1 MQPAVLFNKELTGN
15 WQKISDEMKK
25 IKWRVRFIE
34 ATPGTPGDIT
44 FPKPNITFVC
54 FSHEQWDHINSENE
68 KITVVG
74 KLMDRIQK
82 SKQRH
87 AKVILLMNLDS
98 SNIQMLY
105 EIQARLLLECIT
117 IDVLPF
123 HNPQEAITLFDII
136 VTGLFPD
143 NQPSIAQRLNIEQKS
158 NINDPTSL
166 ASTNKWVHLITQIT
180 GGSKKLRLHD
190 CYVLQEGLHSIYNI
204 ATATLPQLLDCSL
217 DRDTAQDVIKFFE
230 ADYVID

>member
-25 IKWRVRFIE
+25 IKWRVRCTLYSF
-34 ATPGTPGDIT
+34 T
-44 FPKPNITFVC
+44 FNDLTL
-54 FSHEQWDHINSENE
+54 
-68 KITVVG
+68 
-74 KLMDRIQK
+74 KLIQK

-143 NQPSIAQRLNIEQKS
+143 NQPSIAQRLNMEQKS

-217 DRDTAQDVIKFFE
+217 DRETTQDVIKFFE
-230 ADYVID
+230 ADYVIN

>member
-1 MQPAVLFNKELTGN
+1 MQPAVLFNKKLAGN
-15 WQKISDEMKK
+15 WQILSDEMKK

-54 FSHEQWDHINSENE
+54 FSHEQWDHVNSENE
-68 KITVVG
+68 KIT
-74 KLMDRIQK
+74 LIENLINRIQR
-82 SKQRH
+82 SKQRYV
-87 AKVILLMNLDS
+87 KVFLLMQLDS

-117 IDVLPF
+117 VDVLPF
-123 HNPQEAITLFDII
+123 HNPQEAITLIDII
-136 VTGLFPD
+136 ATGLFPD
-143 NQPSIAQRLNIEQKS
+143 NQPSIAQRLNMEQRN
-158 NINDPTSL
+158 NINDPTKL
-166 ASTNKWVHLITQIT
+166 ASTNKWVHLITQIS
-180 GGSKKLRLHD
+180 GSRKLHLHD
-190 CYVLQEGLHSIYNI
+190 CYVLQEGLHNIYNI

-217 DRDTAQDVIKFFE
+217 DRETAQDVIAFFE